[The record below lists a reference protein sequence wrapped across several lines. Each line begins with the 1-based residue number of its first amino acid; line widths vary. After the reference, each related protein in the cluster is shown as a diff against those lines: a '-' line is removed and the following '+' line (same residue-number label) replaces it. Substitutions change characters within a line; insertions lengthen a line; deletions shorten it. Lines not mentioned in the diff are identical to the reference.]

1 MATKVKTNMGAIRS
15 LGTLNKNARAAQ
27 KNLRK
32 VSTGERINAKWLSG
46 GGFNYALRIPNS

>member
-1 MATKVKTNMGAIRS
+1 MAAIRS

-32 VSTGERINAKWLSG
+32 VSTGEQINA
-46 GGFNYALRIPNS
+46 